1 MSTLELRTGASAYL
15 KAGDWALLG
24 LASVLVCMLVL
35 HAWLGPRG
43 DHVVVRAGGKV
54 FAEFNLARDGLIQV
68 PGPLG
73 QTSVEVARHRVR
85 IVRDPG
91 PRQLCVKQG
100 WLSQAGQAALCL
112 PNQVSVEITGASR
125 SYDSLNY

>member
-1 MSTLELRTGASAYL
+1 MSAYV
-15 KAGDWALLG
+15 KPGDWALLG
-24 LASVLVCMLVL
+24 LTSLLVCVLAL
-35 HAWLGPRG
+35 HAWLAPRG
-43 DHVVVRAGGKV
+43 DQVVVRAGGKV
-54 FAEFNLARDGLIQV
+54 FAQLNLARDGLIQV

-85 IVRDPG
+85 IARDPG

-125 SYDSLNY
+125 IYDSLNY

>member
-1 MSTLELRTGASAYL
+1 MKSHFKT
-15 KAGDWALLG
+15 GDWVLLG
-24 LASVLVCMLVL
+24 VASLLVGVLAIQ
-35 HAWLGPRG
+35 AWMSPKG
-43 DHVVVRAGGKV
+43 DHAIIRAGGKV
-54 FAEFNLARDGLIQV
+54 FAELNLARDGLLKV

-73 QTSVEVARHRVR
+73 TTQVEIARQRIRVAS
-85 IVRDPG
+85 DPG

-100 WLSQAGQAALCL
+100 WLNKAGQAALCL

>member
-1 MSTLELRTGASAYL
+1 MQSCGRAARSSPR
-15 KAGDWALLG
+15 
-24 LASVLVCMLVL
+24 SVLPAM
-35 HAWLGPRG
+35 ASSW
-43 DHVVVRAGGKV
+43 
-54 FAEFNLARDGLIQV
+54 F

-85 IVRDPG
+85 VLRDPG

-125 SYDSLNY
+125 IYDSLNY